1 MHLLTLLKMNV
12 FSSTTSNKTV
22 KNTFTQQ
29 ETCALRRVN
38 VISAIQRL
46 ARKNRRVACCRIYL
60 ESLCK
65 ARSGTSGFLLQTC
78 MMQFLQDFENG
89 LSRGAETVY
98 YATFVSGAAAYSQG
112 AAAAYSQG
120 ITVTPA
126 LPSVDFNLSELRF
139 QVFQCYRSSL
149 SWVHTTTFPCVTPLF
164 GLTDFV
170 LFLLLKKKSCRKSSN
185 ITKPKQSILAG
196 ES

>member
-29 ETCALRRVN
+29 ETCALRRVSI
-38 VISAIQRL
+38 ISAIQRL

-89 LSRGAETVY
+89 LSRGDETVY
-98 YATFVSGAAAYSQG
+98 YATLVSG
-112 AAAAYSQG
+112 AAAYSQG

-126 LPSVDFNLSELRF
+126 LPSVDFNLTELTF

-149 SWVHTTTFPCVTPLF
+149 CWVHTTTFPCVAPLF